1 MGPAP
6 YGVMPQA
13 AAQVGPVGGA
23 MSAEQQIN
31 ALKDQAGYFEETL
44 DSIRK
49 RIEELQA
56 NNKG

>member
-1 MGPAP
+1 
-6 YGVMPQA
+6 MPQA